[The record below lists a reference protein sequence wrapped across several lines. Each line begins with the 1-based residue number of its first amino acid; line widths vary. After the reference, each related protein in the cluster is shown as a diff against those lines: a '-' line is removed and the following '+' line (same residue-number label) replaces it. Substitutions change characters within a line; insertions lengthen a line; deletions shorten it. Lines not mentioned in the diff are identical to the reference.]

1 MSLEEILK
9 MWREEWRVPANLS
22 GQDIINFWATEYRP
36 HTLKVQTVLIYG
48 AYFKINTL
56 IETGTYRGDMVQAAV
71 NQYQKVISIEL
82 EPTLFL
88 RAKVKF
94 SKYPNINI
102 LLGDSGKVLPRIL
115 QSINEPCVFWLDGH
129 YIPLTLDTAKGN
141 VDTPIMQELA
151 AILDHPIKNH
161 VILIDDA
168 RCFIGPNKVLKNY
181 PTIKELK
188 DLVAYKRSDLKF
200 VVEDDIIRIYPNHKS

>member
-22 GQDIINFWATEYRP
+22 GQDIINFWAAEYRP

-56 IETGTYRGDMVQAAV
+56 IETGTYRGDMVQAAL
-71 NQYQKVISIEL
+71 NQYQKIISIEL
-82 EPTLFL
+82 QPSLFL

-94 SKYPNINI
+94 SKYPNVDI
-102 LLGDSGKVLPRIL
+102 LLGDSGKALPRIL
-115 QSINEPCVFWLDGH
+115 QSIYEPCVFWLDGH
-129 YIPLTLDTAKGN
+129 YIPLTLDTAKGD
-141 VDTPIMQELA
+141 VDTPILQELA

-181 PTIKELK
+181 PTIRELK
-188 DLVAYKRSDLKF
+188 EFVAHKRSDLSF
-200 VVEDDIIRIYPNHKS
+200 VVEEDMIRIYPNQ

>member
-36 HTLKVQTVLIYG
+36 HTLKVQTVMIYG
-48 AYFKINTL
+48 AYFNINTL
-56 IETGTYRGDMVQAAV
+56 IETGTYRGDMVQATL
-71 NQYQKVISIEL
+71 NQFQKIYSIEL
-82 EPTLFL
+82 DPTLFI
-88 RAKVKF
+88 RAKIKF
-94 SKYPNINI
+94 APYPHTNI

-115 QSINEPCVFWLDGH
+115 QSIYEPCVFWLDGH